1 MEGDFQSKARTTIQP
16 HDRRLIKHGLLK
28 TILTMNRLDA
38 ILTHLE
44 RNPKA
49 EQPAKTVDPEKAA
62 KLIKHYVPAWSYTDL
77 EVNALNLMFNG
88 SKWVLLCGNM
98 GTGKTML
105 LNGFK
110 MAHEII
116 YQERVI
122 FYSTAKFNIAYG
134 AEGEQLILNNDKG
147 LMCLDDLGAET
158 KTQTRFGTVIDP
170 IATLLF
176 LRYENKARTFCTTN
190 LDTAKLKE
198 RYGARLSDRFRE
210 VFEVIT
216 FKGDSRR

>member
-1 MEGDFQSKARTTIQP
+1 
-16 HDRRLIKHGLLK
+16 
-28 TILTMNRLDA
+28 MNRLDA

-44 RNPKA
+44 KNQKPDT
-49 EQPAKTVDPEKAA
+49 AKQTIDPEKAA
-62 KLIKHYVPAWSYTDL
+62 KLIKHYVPAWEYTDFEL
-77 EVNALNLMFNG
+77 NALNLMFNG

-105 LNGFK
+105 LNAFKIGF
-110 MAHEII
+110 EII
-116 YQERVI
+116 HQEKVI

-134 AEGEQLILNNDKG
+134 AEGEQLILNNEKG

-176 LRYENKARTFCTTN
+176 LRYENKARTLCSTN

-198 RYGARLSDRFRE
+198 RYGARLADRFKE

-216 FKGDSRR
+216 FTGGSRR